1 MSEPFPDPSLPE
13 RRIVAFVD
21 ILGFR
26 AHVSSI
32 FNDQKPNF
40 ALYATLRRVLSL
52 VRGHAISASDSFVG
66 RPTAR
71 GSAFSDCIAISDEP
85 SEIGSTNVAW
95 RVALLSAWLLGDGI
109 LCRGGIAIGRTLHDE
124 TTILGE
130 GLVRAYELE
139 SRIAIYPRV
148 VLSEEVASLATCWQ
162 PLARIHRDA
171 DGLAFLDPF
180 YMLKKTPKR
189 EDFPHSPREPAE
201 WDHARFQEVARHL
214 SRLVAESKQAGASR
228 ADVLAKQQW
237 LLNRLNIAASEYLGS
252 SVEELLA
259 EHRSGGDPPNTGPQA
274 DGSAAA

>member
-1 MSEPFPDPSLPE
+1 MSEPFPDQSLPE
-13 RRIVAFVD
+13 RRIVAYVD

-40 ALYATLRRVLSL
+40 ALYVTLRRVLALIS
-52 VRGHAISASDSFVG
+52 GHAISSSDPFIG

-95 RVALLSAWLLGDGI
+95 RVALLSAWLLSDGI
-109 LCRGGIAIGRTLHDE
+109 LCRGGIAIGRTLHDQ

-130 GLVRAYELE
+130 GLVQAVELE
-139 SRIAIYPRV
+139 SRIATYPRV
-148 VLSEEVASLATCWQ
+148 VLSEEVARLATCWQ
-162 PLARIHRDA
+162 PLARVQRDT

-180 YMLKKTPKR
+180 YMLKKAPR
-189 EDFPHSPREPAE
+189 PEDFSHFLREPAE
-201 WDHARFQEVARHL
+201 WDHARFQQVAWHL
-214 SRLVAESKQAGASR
+214 SRLVAESKQAGAPR

-237 LLNRLNIAASEYLGS
+237 LLNRLDIAAREYLGS

-259 EHRSGGDPPNTGPQA
+259 EHPCEG
-274 DGSAAA
+274 AA

>member
-1 MSEPFPDPSLPE
+1 MNEPSADPSLPE

-40 ALYATLRRVLSL
+40 PLYATLRQVLALAS
-52 VRGHAISASDSFVG
+52 GHAISASDPFIG

-85 SEIGSTNVAW
+85 NEIGSANVAW
-95 RVALLSAWLLGDGI
+95 RVALLSAWLLCDGI
-109 LCRGGIAIGRTLHDE
+109 LCRGGIAIGRTLHDQ

-130 GLVRAYELE
+130 GLVRAVELE
-139 SRIAIYPRV
+139 CIATYPRV
-148 VLSEEVASLATCWQ
+148 VLSEEVACLATCWP
-162 PLARIHRDA
+162 PLARIQRDA

-180 YMLKKTPKR
+180 YMLKKAPR
-189 EDFPHSPREPAE
+189 LEHLPHSLREPAE
-201 WDHARFQEVARHL
+201 WDRARFQQVARHL
-214 SRLVAESKQAGASR
+214 SRLVDESKKTSARAG
-228 ADVLAKQQW
+228 VLAKQQW
-237 LLNRLNIAASEYLGS
+237 LLNRLNIAASEYLGL

-259 EHRSGGDPPNTGPQA
+259 EHWRGESPNKGPQA
-274 DGSAAA
+274 DG